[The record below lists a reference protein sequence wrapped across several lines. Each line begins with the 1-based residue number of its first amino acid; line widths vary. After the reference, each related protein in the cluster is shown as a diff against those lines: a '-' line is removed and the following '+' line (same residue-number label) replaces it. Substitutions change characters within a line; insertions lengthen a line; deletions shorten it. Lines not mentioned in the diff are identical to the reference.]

1 MAIFTPKFRVLGTI
15 APNLRFFWVKA
26 LKIFPFSGLV
36 GIRSSLKGINFLGQG
51 IESLEPE
58 VSIQGNLEKTRNTLI
73 NEIKYRVVK
82 WNQQV
87 AILVDSEHVNE
98 NMVQNSSPTCK
109 HTLFEVIKSK
119 KFLVFG
125 FGHVGI
131 CKKSKEVQIALCPS
145 KLEKV
150 GVIHDEVSYSK
161 HAATPFTFLHQI
173 I

>member
-1 MAIFTPKFRVLGTI
+1 MLVLSNTN
-15 APNLRFFWVKA
+15 ATL
-26 LKIFPFSGLV
+26 L
-36 GIRSSLKGINFLGQG
+36 
-51 IESLEPE
+51 
-58 VSIQGNLEKTRNTLI
+58 TRY
-73 NEIKYRVVK
+73 YRVVK
-82 WNQQV
+82 QNLQV
-87 AILVDSEHVNE
+87 VKLVDSEHVNE

-109 HTLFEVIKSK
+109 HNLFELIQSK

-131 CKKSKEVQIALCPS
+131 CKKSQEVQIALCPS

-161 HAATPFTFLHQI
+161 HAAMPFTFSHQI

>member
-1 MAIFTPKFRVLGTI
+1 MVKQ
-15 APNLRFFWVKA
+15 NL
-26 LKIFPFSGLV
+26 
-36 GIRSSLKGINFLGQG
+36 Q
-51 IESLEPE
+51 
-58 VSIQGNLEKTRNTLI
+58 
-73 NEIKYRVVK
+73 VVK
-82 WNQQV
+82 
-87 AILVDSEHVNE
+87 LVDSEYVNE
-98 NMVQNSSPTCK
+98 NMVQNSSPTFK
-109 HTLFEVIKSK
+109 LIQSK

-131 CKKSKEVQIALCPS
+131 CKKSQEVQIALCPS

>member
-1 MAIFTPKFRVLGTI
+1 MEKQ
-15 APNLRFFWVKA
+15 NLQVERPIGFEH
-26 LKIFPFSGLV
+26 LY
-36 GIRSSLKGINFLGQG
+36 
-51 IESLEPE
+51 
-58 VSIQGNLEKTRNTLI
+58 
-73 NEIKYRVVK
+73 EI
-82 WNQQV
+82 
-87 AILVDSEHVNE
+87 
-98 NMVQNSSPTCK
+98 MVQNSSPTCK
-109 HTLFEVIKSK
+109 HNLFEVIQSK

-131 CKKSKEVQIALCPS
+131 CKKSQEVQIALCPS